1 LRLSALLSAYM
12 DISKL
17 LKSFGAR
24 SVTMFVPLS
33 NLRFFA
39 RLWLPEPSP
48 VILLSAGG
56 AAFSELVLVTL
67 RCGTICQDDTY

>member
-1 LRLSALLSAYM
+1 M

-24 SVTMFVPLS
+24 PLTMFVPLS

-39 RLWLPEPSP
+39 GLWLPEPSP
-48 VILLSAGG
+48 VILLSAWG
-56 AAFSELVLVTL
+56 AAFSELVLL
-67 RCGTICQDDTY
+67 ALCCDTICQDNTYESSVRVGES